1 MVMKTRIPSNTKDEE
16 KLPFSFRK
24 DEISSQKIEE
34 HWQKITDR
42 LTRTGIKPD
51 DEANDT
57 EYGYDSS
64 KPHKS

>member
-1 MVMKTRIPSNTKDEE
+1 MVMKTRRPSNTKDEE

-42 LTRTGIKPD
+42 LTRTGIKPED
-51 DEANDT
+51 DANDA